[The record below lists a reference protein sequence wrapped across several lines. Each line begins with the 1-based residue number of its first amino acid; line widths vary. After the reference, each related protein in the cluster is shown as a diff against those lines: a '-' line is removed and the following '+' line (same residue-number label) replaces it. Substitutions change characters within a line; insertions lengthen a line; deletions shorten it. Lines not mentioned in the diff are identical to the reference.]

1 MIAPTCDTML
11 ALRRAA
17 RDDARVTR
25 QRPEADLSPE
35 MLLSA
40 YAQGAFPMADP
51 ETGRVD
57 YFTCDPR
64 AIFEPATWQPGE
76 RLARTIRNGPFD
88 VRVDSAFDAVVAAC
102 AIDRSDENRSWIGER
117 IRTAFGQLHALGI
130 AHSVEAW
137 AGDRLAGGLYG
148 VSLGGAFFGE
158 SMFTVREPWARDASK
173 VAFAALMRRLA
184 RRGFTLVDSQYANPH
199 VLALGAVEIPFDR
212 YLERL
217 HGAIALDV
225 AFD

>member
-1 MIAPTCDTML
+1 ML
-11 ALRRAA
+11 ARRRAA
-17 RDDARVTR
+17 RDDALVNRS
-25 QRPEADLSPE
+25 RPEADLSPQT
-35 MLLSA
+35 LLSA

-64 AIFEPATWQPGE
+64 AIFEPAAWQPGE
-76 RLARTIRNGPFD
+76 RLARTIRNGPFE
-88 VRVDSAFDAVVAAC
+88 VRIDSAFEAVVTAC
-102 AIDRSDENRSWIGER
+102 ATDRSNENRSWIGER
-117 IRTAFGQLHALGI
+117 IRTAFQELHGLGL

-137 AGDRLAGGLYG
+137 VGDRLAGGLYG
-148 VSLGGAFFGE
+148 VALGGAFFGE
-158 SMFTVREPWARDASK
+158 SKFTVREPWARDASK
-173 VAFAALMRRLA
+173 VAFAALMRRLG

-217 HGAIALDV
+217 HAAIALDV
-225 AFD
+225 DFD